1 MRGAG
6 SSPVGHVLGGSQAV
20 APGVVVN
27 DEHFLEMVFV
37 CDEDSGRSQD
47 FVDLELGVSR
57 MGSMGPL
64 NAPGRK
70 KELTS
75 PIGVEGRVTI
85 RNFDALDALDEDRSD
100 FTLLD
105 SSRGIEIDRL
115 HAGGEAGAG
124 ARGGRGGRW

>member
-1 MRGAG
+1 
-6 SSPVGHVLGGSQAV
+6 
-20 APGVVVN
+20 
-27 DEHFLEMVFV
+27 
-37 CDEDSGRSQD
+37 
-47 FVDLELGVSR
+47 